1 VSGLVSTPGNRDIT
15 GSKLEDLTMNYPY
28 SKMCQADGKHVSTKR
43 HSYLTYKIS
52 IKNNIIIII
61 IIRDTGCTILI
72 LTLYPKRRAYC
83 HISKL
88 DFCGADRT

>member
-1 VSGLVSTPGNRDIT
+1 MSGLVSTPGYRDIT

-52 IKNNIIIII
+52 IKNI
-61 IIRDTGCTILI
+61 IIRDTRGTILI